1 MKAKSLLENFLI
13 LMHLSGL
20 FELDYLLLFMQP
32 TVLSLTSIKLVCYL
46 LARFLERVTTVL

>member
-1 MKAKSLLENFLI
+1 MEAKSLLENFLI